1 MNRNDDFETIWIE
14 FSEGSF
20 EELSQDELDRL
31 LDADEV
37 TFNSAISNYQV
48 HRLLELRAEEE
59 DKLASLAAR
68 DFTEKTMRR
77 LTKEYPDSCR
87 YRQTTILADER
98 AKPPKF
104 SMKGVLKYRTRSVV
118 LASVVAA
125 VVLILSMVPS
135 WMLDG
140 AGDFARVVQVE
151 GVVRWTDQSGIMRS
165 VSQGQ
170 SFDGGTLEALSMDSW

>member
-31 LDADEV
+31 LDADEA
-37 TFNSAISNYQV
+37 TFTTEISNYQV

-87 YRQTTILADER
+87 HRQTPISAGER

-104 SMKGVLKYRTRSVV
+104 SAKGVLKDRTRSVV

-140 AGDFARVVQVE
+140 PGDFARVVQVE
-151 GVVRWTDQSGIMRS
+151 GVVRWTDHSGIMRS

-170 SFDGGTLEALSMDSW
+170 SFDGGTLETQS